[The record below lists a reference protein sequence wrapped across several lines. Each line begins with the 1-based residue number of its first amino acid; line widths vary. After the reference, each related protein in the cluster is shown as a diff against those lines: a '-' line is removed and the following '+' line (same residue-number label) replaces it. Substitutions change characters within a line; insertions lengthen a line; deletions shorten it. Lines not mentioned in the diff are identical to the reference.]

1 MVGIKVHQRWD
12 HGQIDIVYINDLS
25 MSVFNPNAVGEEVAE
40 EFTVDAVAG
49 ERDVDPNEKLEVVF
63 AWYLRIVKE
72 DEQEEDELEKL
83 NGVESCRQQDPITL
97 GPASYEHRLIAL
109 WTTL

>member
-63 AWYLRIVKE
+63 AWYLRIV
-72 DEQEEDELEKL
+72 EED
-83 NGVESCRQQDPITL
+83 GVKIC
-97 GPASYEHRLIAL
+97 
-109 WTTL
+109 